1 MAIFCRRSPLFTHNV
16 ASASP
21 GRAGER
27 PAGRELTLDPPMRS
41 PVQGRNAPSG
51 RSSSRNDFG
60 SRAGASTASICSVC
74 AITSGACGAA
84 TAIGLLKLARSTDA
98 RDRRRCQIRLRQRYG
113 HTGGQSCSCRRGSL
127 IGVVDERIS
136 HVLVRR
142 KVGGASVRGRA
153 PWPQSRPPVRRVR
166 VCAGRKPSRWPGVH
180 DWGTTLDSAA
190 ACSACSGPFKL
201 RRTIGDRVYSPVA
214 ARGSIGFETSR
225 LLTRSRRV
233 TWWAR
238 ANAASTAAKRPAASF
253 VSSCSRSA
261 PSCA

>member
-1 MAIFCRRSPLFTHNV
+1 
-16 ASASP
+16 
-21 GRAGER
+21 
-27 PAGRELTLDPPMRS
+27 
-41 PVQGRNAPSG
+41 
-51 RSSSRNDFG
+51 
-60 SRAGASTASICSVC
+60 
-74 AITSGACGAA
+74 
-84 TAIGLLKLARSTDA
+84 
-98 RDRRRCQIRLRQRYG
+98 
-113 HTGGQSCSCRRGSL
+113 
-127 IGVVDERIS
+127 
-136 HVLVRR
+136 VLVRR

-238 ANAASTAAKRPAASF
+238 ANAASTAAKRPPASF

-261 PSCA
+261 PPARECPPHQGRDGVSVSGSPYLGLRCQTSRRRQLIRRDLKAACYAAAMFTPSCSHELATSETVARCMSRFQRRSSKSVPRCMVQRLSQITRSRTRQRCV